1 MAQTCRVWR
10 NEPFLHPMPLDSAW
24 KKEEY
29 KEWIQWLM
37 QHPEQLR
44 PQERNERKMRI
55 GEVEVTF
62 VHGDI
67 LDHLDW
73 LESINASLVLRR
85 NLLTKCLEKN
95 PYLIKNSVDL
105 QPRWEINPIPNLKW
119 SGVESNPDLTKSMIE
134 LCNTNTIAT
143 ISHGIG
149 SIESLNESLDRM
161 DVYGKNLVIF
171 HVDAFDYNGHE
182 SH

>member
-1 MAQTCRVWR
+1 MGDQ
-10 NEPFLHPMPLDSAW
+10 PD
-24 KKEEY
+24 
-29 KEWIQWLM
+29 
-37 QHPEQLR
+37 PESEMVR
-44 PQERNERKMRI
+44 
-55 GEVEVTF
+55 
-62 VHGDI
+62 
-67 LDHLDW
+67 
-73 LESINASLVLRR
+73 
-85 NLLTKCLEKN
+85 
-95 PYLIKNSVDL
+95 
-105 QPRWEINPIPNLKW
+105 
-119 SGVESNPDLTKSMIE
+119 VESNPDLTKSMIE